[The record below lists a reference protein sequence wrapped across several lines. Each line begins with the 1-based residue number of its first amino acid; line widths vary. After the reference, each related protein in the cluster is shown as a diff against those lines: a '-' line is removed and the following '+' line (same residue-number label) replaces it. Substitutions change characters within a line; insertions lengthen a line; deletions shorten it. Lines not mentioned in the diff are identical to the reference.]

1 MPNLPAETFNKAKV
15 NLSLRFACIKRKEK
29 KRKETPTHGSLLT
42 RRAGRRQSTLLGS
55 PLFGSFSV
63 ENFFELL
70 KTHDICKGTELC

>member
-1 MPNLPAETFNKAKV
+1 MPNLAAETFNKAKV
-15 NLSLRFACIKRKEK
+15 NLSLSFACNKRKEK

-42 RRAGRRQSTLLGS
+42 RRAGRRESTLLGS

-70 KTHDICKGTELC
+70 KTHDIRKGAELC

>member
-1 MPNLPAETFNKAKV
+1 MPNLPAETFNKAKLKQC
-15 NLSLRFACIKRKEK
+15 LSVACNKRKEK

-42 RRAGRRQSTLLGS
+42 RRAGRRESTLLGS

-70 KTHDICKGTELC
+70 KTHDICKGAELC

>member
-1 MPNLPAETFNKAKV
+1 MPNLPAETFNKAKLKQR
-15 NLSLRFACIKRKEK
+15 LSVACNKRKEK

-42 RRAGRRQSTLLGS
+42 RRAGRRESTLLGS

-70 KTHDICKGTELC
+70 KTYDICKGAEQC

>member
-1 MPNLPAETFNKAKV
+1 MPNLPAGIIKKPLV
-15 NLSLRFACIKRKEK
+15 NHWLTIACNKRKEK

-42 RRAGRRQSTLLGS
+42 RRAGRRESTSQGS

-70 KTHDICKGTELC
+70 KTHDICKGAELC

>member
-1 MPNLPAETFNKAKV
+1 MPNLPAETFNKASLKRR
-15 NLSLRFACIKRKEK
+15 LSDACNKRKEK

-42 RRAGRRQSTLLGS
+42 RRAGRRESTLQGS

-70 KTHDICKGTELC
+70 KTHDICKGAELC

>member
-1 MPNLPAETFNKAKV
+1 MPNLPVETFNKAKV
-15 NLSLRFACIKRKEK
+15 KRRLSDACNKRKEK

-42 RRAGRRQSTLLGS
+42 RRAGRRESTLQGS

-70 KTHDICKGTELC
+70 KTHDICKGAELC

>member
-15 NLSLRFACIKRKEK
+15 NLSLSFACNKRKEK

>member
-1 MPNLPAETFNKAKV
+1 MPNLPAETFNKAMLKRC
-15 NLSLRFACIKRKEK
+15 LSDACNKRKEK

-42 RRAGRRQSTLLGS
+42 RRAGRRKSTSQGS

-70 KTHDICKGTELC
+70 KTHDICKGAELC

>member
-1 MPNLPAETFNKAKV
+1 MPNLPAETFNKPKV
-15 NLSLRFACIKRKEK
+15 NLSLSFACNKRKEK

-42 RRAGRRQSTLLGS
+42 RRAGRRESTLLGS

-70 KTHDICKGTELC
+70 KTHDICKGAELC

>member
-1 MPNLPAETFNKAKV
+1 MPNLPAETFNKAKLKQR
-15 NLSLRFACIKRKEK
+15 LSVACNKRKEK

-42 RRAGRRQSTLLGS
+42 RRAGRRESTLQGS

-70 KTHDICKGTELC
+70 KTHDICKGAEPC

>member
-15 NLSLRFACIKRKEK
+15 KRRLSDACNKRKEK

-42 RRAGRRQSTLLGS
+42 RRAGRRESISQVS

-63 ENFFELL
+63 ENFLELS
-70 KTHDICKGTELC
+70 KTDGIRKGAELC

>member
-15 NLSLRFACIKRKEK
+15 NLSLSFACNKIKYNKI
-29 KRKETPTHGSLLT
+29 KETPTHGSLLT
-42 RRAGRRQSTLLGS
+42 RRAGRRESTPQGS

-70 KTHDICKGTELC
+70 KTRDIRKGVELC

>member
-15 NLSLRFACIKRKEK
+15 YLSLSFACNKRKEK
-29 KRKETPTHGSLLT
+29 KRKETLTHGSLLT

-55 PLFGSFSV
+55 HLFGSFSV

-70 KTHDICKGTELC
+70 KTNDICKGAELC

>member
-1 MPNLPAETFNKAKV
+1 MSNLPAETFNKAKLKHS
-15 NLSLRFACIKRKEK
+15 LSVACNKRKEK

-70 KTHDICKGTELC
+70 KTRDICKGAELC